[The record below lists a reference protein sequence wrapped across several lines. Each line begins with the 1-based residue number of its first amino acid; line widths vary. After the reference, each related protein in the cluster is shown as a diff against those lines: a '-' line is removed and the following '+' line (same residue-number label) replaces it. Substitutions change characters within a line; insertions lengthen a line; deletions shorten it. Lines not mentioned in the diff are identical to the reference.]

1 MAEDEIEKLLREID
15 QSTTPARPTPAR
27 QTPTRESSIER
38 TDKTPNSGRISFAIV
53 ISVILGGVGF
63 VAGLLFPFVGGF
75 SAGVGAALGAFLT
88 ALITGPPRW
97 FSR

>member
-1 MAEDEIEKLLREID
+1 MAEDDIEKLLREINQATSASKPAPVD
-15 QSTTPARPTPAR
+15 QGSIAR
-27 QTPTRESSIER
+27 QQKP
-38 TDKTPNSGRISFAIV
+38 SGRIPFALA
-53 ISVILGGVGF
+53 ISVGLGGIGI
-63 VAGLLFPFVGGF
+63 VAGLLLPFVGGF